1 MSKFVHFMNTF
12 ILVPPQ
18 KLIIQA
24 IVSINK
30 IIQKLNKPFNSLHEL
45 KIGHTFVFGH
55 SFGKIFGKELAFRV
69 ELPWYIQPFKPIIP
83 YNMIPEI
90 PNLSYKCIDEP
101 EGYKTVFNFS
111 TPIECKKRN
120 TNRKKRT
127 LSASASDSFSSKLS
141 NFIFILILLLLLLL
155 YIGNKDSIHL
165 ETKGSTYIE
174 KLTQVLP
181 FLQKSPTV
189 LPAMNMSLPAVLPA
203 GMNMSSLSAAL
214 PAGMN
219 MSLAAAMNPSSLPA
233 MNPLSLS
240 AMNPSSLAAAMNPSS
255 LSAAIDQSSLPAA
268 MNPSSLPAA
277 MNPSSLSAI
286 DQSSLSTV
294 LPAAMNPSM
303 PSTFPISILGQ
314 NQKLK

>member
-1 MSKFVHFMNTF
+1 MSKFVYFMNTF

-24 IVSINK
+24 ILSINK

-101 EGYKTVFNFS
+101 EGYKSVFNFD
-111 TPIECKKRN
+111 TPKECIKRN

-127 LSASASDSFSSKLS
+127 LSASTRDSFSSKLS

-155 YIGNKDSIHL
+155 YI
-165 ETKGSTYIE
+165 
-174 KLTQVLP
+174 
-181 FLQKSPTV
+181 
-189 LPAMNMSLPAVLPA
+189 
-203 GMNMSSLSAAL
+203 
-214 PAGMN
+214 
-219 MSLAAAMNPSSLPA
+219 
-233 MNPLSLS
+233 
-240 AMNPSSLAAAMNPSS
+240 
-255 LSAAIDQSSLPAA
+255 
-268 MNPSSLPAA
+268 
-277 MNPSSLSAI
+277 
-286 DQSSLSTV
+286 
-294 LPAAMNPSM
+294 
-303 PSTFPISILGQ
+303 
-314 NQKLK
+314 

>member
-181 FLQKSPTV
+181 FLQKSPTA
-189 LPAMNMSLPAVLPA
+189 LPAMNPSLAAVLPA
-203 GMNMSSLSAAL
+203 GMNMSSLSAVLPAVLPAAL
-214 PAGMN
+214 PAAINQSSLSAVLPAAMN
-219 MSLAAAMNPSSLPA
+219 PSSLSAMNPSSLPA
-233 MNPLSLS
+233 MNP
-240 AMNPSSLAAAMNPSS
+240 SSLP
-255 LSAAIDQSSLPAA
+255 AIDQSSLPA
-268 MNPSSLPAA
+268 
-277 MNPSSLSAI
+277 I
-286 DQSSLSTV
+286 DQSSLPAV

>member
-1 MSKFVHFMNTF
+1 MSKFVYFMNTF

-24 IVSINK
+24 ILSINK
-30 IIQKLNKPFNSLHEL
+30 IIKKLNKPFNSLHEL

-101 EGYKTVFNFS
+101 EGYKSVFNFD
-111 TPIECKKRN
+111 TPKECIKRN

-127 LSASASDSFSSKLS
+127 LSASTRDSFSSKLS

-174 KLTQVLP
+174 KLTRVLP
-181 FLQKSPTV
+181 FLQKSPTALPTGMNPYLASV
-189 LPAMNMSLPAVLPA
+189 LPAGMNPSLASVLPA
-203 GMNMSSLSAAL
+203 GMNMSSLASAL

-219 MSLAAAMNPSSLPA
+219 PSSLASALPKSLPAALPAALSKSLPAMNPSSLPA
-233 MNPLSLS
+233 MNP
-240 AMNPSSLAAAMNPSS
+240 
-255 LSAAIDQSSLPAA
+255 SSLPAA
-268 MNPSSLPAA
+268 LSKSLSKSLPAGMNPSLPIT
-277 MNPSSLSAI
+277 L
-286 DQSSLSTV
+286 
-294 LPAAMNPSM
+294 
-303 PSTFPISILGQ
+303 LGPK
-314 NQKLK
+314 N